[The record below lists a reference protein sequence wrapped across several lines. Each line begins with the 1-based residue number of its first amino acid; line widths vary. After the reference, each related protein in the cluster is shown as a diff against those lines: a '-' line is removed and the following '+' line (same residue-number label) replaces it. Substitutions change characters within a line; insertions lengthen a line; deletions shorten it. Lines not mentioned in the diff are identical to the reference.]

1 MLLTT
6 PRLGKQ
12 YANAEHLLASR
23 ASGSLVLSQ
32 WCPCDQ
38 PPGKSSGAESSA
50 GFPGHTYGCSV
61 CWEECAECEHSGEG
75 SLKGACA
82 WTPPASACAS
92 VLYEPAGSASSSSE
106 GGGGLGNPQH
116 TGSDK
121 ASSLELPHGVVHVA

>member
-1 MLLTT
+1 MLFTT

-23 ASGSLVLSQ
+23 ATGSLVLSQ

-61 CWEECAECEHSGEG
+61 SWEECAECEPSGEG
-75 SLKGACA
+75 GAEGSLRMD
-82 WTPPASACAS
+82 P
-92 VLYEPAGSASSSSE
+92 
-106 GGGGLGNPQH
+106 
-116 TGSDK
+116 
-121 ASSLELPHGVVHVA
+121 SSLCLCLCPV